1 MKAFRS
7 SWDPISE
14 PTGSVARVAPA
25 PAEDE
30 PVPSHGF
37 RATALLD
44 VRGLQITGKPRTD
57 ASVLATGISL
67 SVARG
72 EVLGLVGLAGSGARE
87 IALAI
92 AGRLPETA
100 MITAGSILVDGRE
113 LVGASRSTLKRLRD
127 TKLSLISPAAP
138 SSLAP
143 DLAIG
148 RQLARTL
155 RRRQGLSRSVAA
167 RRAVELLDQGGL
179 PDARATSLLVST
191 QLDPTALLHVTVTAA
206 ICFHPDI
213 LILDDLPRARD
224 PVGETSAL
232 QLCLRFRQE
241 FGLSII
247 VASGDLG
254 DAAAAC
260 DRVAVV
266 EAGRVV
272 EQGSAA
278 EIVDSPQHPHT
289 RRLLEA
295 TRATRG

>member
-7 SWDPISE
+7 SWDPIGE
-14 PTGSVARVAPA
+14 PTTSVARVAPT
-25 PAEDE
+25 PTEDE
-30 PVPSHGF
+30 PVPSNGF

-44 VRGLQITGKPRTD
+44 VRGLQITGKTRTD

-72 EVLGLVGLAGSGARE
+72 EVIGLVGVAGSGTRE

-138 SSLAP
+138 LGLAP

-167 RRAVELLDQGGL
+167 RRAVELLDQVGL
-179 PDARATSLLVST
+179 PDPRATSLLVSA
-191 QLDPTALLHVTVTAA
+191 QLDPTALLQVTVTAA
-206 ICFHPDI
+206 VCFHPDI
-213 LILDDLPRARD
+213 LILDDPPRA
-224 PVGETSAL
+224 PNAVGETSAL

-254 DAAAAC
+254 GAAATC

-278 EIVDSPQHPHT
+278 EIVDSPQHPYT

-295 TRATRG
+295 ARATRG